1 MTMRPV
7 LLEYDLG
14 DGVRAFSTTRSGGC
28 GKGAY
33 GEFNANMFCGDDKK
47 NVEANREYLCAEL
60 GIGTES
66 LIIPHQVH
74 GTVCADIDD
83 GFMRLGDDERAERLE
98 GVDAMLTCEKGVC
111 IGVSTADC
119 IPILLYDRKNGVAGA
134 VHAGWR
140 GTARRIAEKAVGRMK
155 DEFGSRA
162 EDIRA
167 VVGPGISLESFE
179 VGDEVYD
186 EFGREGFP
194 MEEIARRYGEKWHI
208 DLWKANTLQLEGE
221 GVRSEN
227 IEVAGICTY
236 KNYDRFFSARR
247 LSINSGRILTGIMMN

>member
-74 GTVCADIDD
+74 GTVCVDIDD
-83 GFMRLGDDERAERLE
+83 GFMRLDDDERAERLE

-119 IPILLYDRKNGVAGA
+119 IPILLYDRKKGVAGA

>member
-1 MTMRPV
+1 MVKITICI
-7 LLEYDLG
+7 G
-14 DGVRAFSTTRSGGC
+14 SSCHIKGSGRVVEQLQRLIAREGLKDQVELA
-28 GKGAY
+28 GK
-33 GEFNANMFCGDDKK
+33 FCMG
-47 NVEANREYLCAEL
+47 
-60 GIGTES
+60 
-66 LIIPHQVH
+66 
-74 GTVCADIDD
+74 
-83 GFMRLGDDERAERLE
+83 
-98 GVDAMLTCEKGVC
+98 TCEKGVC

-119 IPILLYDRKNGVAGA
+119 IPILLYDRKKGVVGA

>member
-47 NVEANREYLCAEL
+47 NVEANRKYLCAEL
-60 GIGTES
+60 GIGTKS

-119 IPILLYDRKNGVAGA
+119 IPILLYDRKKGVAGA

-208 DLWKANTLQLEGE
+208 DLWKANTLQLESE

>member
-119 IPILLYDRKNGVAGA
+119 IPILLYDRKKGVAGA

-140 GTARRIAEKAVGRMK
+140 GTARRIAE
-155 DEFGSRA
+155 
-162 EDIRA
+162 
-167 VVGPGISLESFE
+167 
-179 VGDEVYD
+179 
-186 EFGREGFP
+186 
-194 MEEIARRYGEKWHI
+194 RRW
-208 DLWKANTLQLEGE
+208 
-221 GVRSEN
+221 
-227 IEVAGICTY
+227 AG
-236 KNYDRFFSARR
+236 
-247 LSINSGRILTGIMMN
+247 

>member
-1 MTMRPV
+1 MR
-7 LLEYDLG
+7 
-14 DGVRAFSTTRSGGC
+14 TGC
-28 GKGAY
+28 
-33 GEFNANMFCGDDKK
+33 
-47 NVEANREYLCAEL
+47 
-60 GIGTES
+60 
-66 LIIPHQVH
+66 
-74 GTVCADIDD
+74 
-83 GFMRLGDDERAERLE
+83 
-98 GVDAMLTCEKGVC
+98 
-111 IGVSTADC
+111 
-119 IPILLYDRKNGVAGA
+119 
-134 VHAGWR
+134 
-140 GTARRIAEKAVGRMK
+140 
-155 DEFGSRA
+155 
-162 EDIRA
+162 A

>member
-83 GFMRLGDDERAERLE
+83 EFMRLGDDERAERLE

-119 IPILLYDRKNGVAGA
+119 IPILLYDRKKGVAGA

-208 DLWKANTLQLEGE
+208 DLWKANTLQLESE